1 MEDRLPHIS
10 IRIEIAPGKFLRR
23 FRQVALKSGEYLVE
37 SITAPTDQL
46 QLAPLL
52 VTGHKGLVGHLHAD
66 PNDIRRVW
74 VNITAER
81 WDPDPPT
88 YQAYVEAAH
97 AIFSPLLH
105 SYNQAHGTTRRLNI
119 PSLAHSEPQLPE
131 IAREIFETFAAAAD
145 KRGLKREDWSRLFD
159 FIRHCTSYN
168 VELAQPDL
176 VRLLRLNGFEKD
188 HAQDVARIFASGQ
201 GILLRKWRGDQA
213 LREGGEGETQ
223 NEK

>member
-10 IRIEIAPGKFLRR
+10 IRIEIAPREFLRR
-23 FRQVALKSGEYLVE
+23 FRQVALQSGEYLVE
-37 SITAPTDQL
+37 AVTVPTEEL

-52 VTGHKGLVGHLHAD
+52 VTGHQGLAGSLRPD
-66 PNDIRRVW
+66 PHDIRRVW

-119 PSLAHSEPQLPE
+119 PSLAHTEPQLPE
-131 IAREIFETFAAAAD
+131 IAREVFQAFVSAAD

-168 VELAQPDL
+168 VALAERDL
-176 VRLLRLNGFEKD
+176 VRLLRLNGFERD
-188 HAQDVARIFASGQ
+188 HARDVARIFASGQ
-201 GILLRKWRGDQA
+201 RMLLRKWRGELAQGK
-213 LREGGEGETQ
+213 GGEGEMQ
-223 NEK
+223 KAK

>member
-10 IRIEIAPGKFLRR
+10 IRIEIAPREFLRR
-23 FRQVALKSGEYLVE
+23 FRQVALQSGEYLVKA
-37 SITAPTDQL
+37 ITVPTEEL

-52 VTGHKGLVGHLHAD
+52 VTGHQGLAGSLRPD
-66 PNDIRRVW
+66 PHDIRRVW

-81 WDPDPPT
+81 WDSDPPT
-88 YQAYVEAAH
+88 YQAYVDAAH

-119 PSLAHSEPQLPE
+119 PSLAHTEPQLPE
-131 IAREIFETFAAAAD
+131 IAREVFQAFVSAAD

-176 VRLLRLNGFEKD
+176 VRLLRLNGFERD
-188 HAQDVARIFASGQ
+188 HTRDVARIFASGQ
-201 GILLRKWRGDQA
+201 RMLLRKWRGDQA
-213 LREGGEGETQ
+213 LGNKSDCNDEW
-223 NEK
+223 

>member
-23 FRQVALKSGEYLVE
+23 FRQVALQSGEYLVE
-37 SITAPTDQL
+37 SVTAPTDRL
-46 QLAPLL
+46 KLVPLL
-52 VTGHKGLVGHLHAD
+52 VTGHQGLAGSLRPD
-66 PNDIRRVW
+66 PHDIRRVF

-81 WDPDPPT
+81 WDPEPPT

-131 IAREIFETFAAAAD
+131 IAREVFETFAAAAD

-168 VELAQPDL
+168 VELPERDL
-176 VRLLRLNGFEKD
+176 ERLLRLNGFDED
-188 HAQDVARIFASGQ
+188 HARDVARIFASGQ

-213 LREGGEGETQ
+213 LGAGGEGEMK
-223 NEK
+223 NAK

>member
-10 IRIEIAPGKFLRR
+10 IRIEIAPGEFLRR
-23 FRQVALKSGEYLVE
+23 FRQVALQSGEYLVE
-37 SITAPTDQL
+37 TITAPTDQL

-81 WDPDPPT
+81 WDPEPPT

-97 AIFSPLLH
+97 AIFAPLLQ

-119 PSLAHSEPQLPE
+119 PSLAQTEPQLPE
-131 IAREIFETFAAAAD
+131 IAREVFETFVAAAD
-145 KRGLKREDWSRLFD
+145 KRGLRREDWSRLFD

-168 VELAQPDL
+168 VELAERDL
-176 VRLLRLNGFEKD
+176 VRLLRLNGFDED
-188 HAQDVARIFASGQ
+188 HARDVARIFASGQ

-213 LREGGEGETQ
+213 LGEGGEGERQ
-223 NEK
+223 NAK